1 MWSRIDSCVVW
12 PNGKA
17 YLFSG
22 DEYVR
27 YDIATDKVDPGYP
40 ARIEDNW
47 AGLWSP
53 VGAGVVWTNGKA
65 YFLRG
70 EQYVRYDID
79 TDKADPGYPAP
90 ITPNWRGL
98 SLTRV
103 DAAVVWPNQ
112 KAYLFGRWNSGAPFG
127 ADGYVRYDVASDR
140 QDPGYPARI
149 SDNWKGLPDTPPD
162 AGVVWPN
169 GKAYFFYGREYIRY
183 DIATDRADPGYP
195 LPVAG
200 NWPGVPILAPGPAAP
215 PPH

>member
-27 YDIATDKVDPGYP
+27 YDI
-40 ARIEDNW
+40 
-47 AGLWSP
+47 
-53 VGAGVVWTNGKA
+53 
-65 YFLRG
+65 
-70 EQYVRYDID
+70 
-79 TDKADPGYPAP
+79 
-90 ITPNWRGL
+90 
-98 SLTRV
+98 
-103 DAAVVWPNQ
+103 
-112 KAYLFGRWNSGAPFG
+112 
-127 ADGYVRYDVASDR
+127 ASDR

-195 LPVAG
+195 LPIAG